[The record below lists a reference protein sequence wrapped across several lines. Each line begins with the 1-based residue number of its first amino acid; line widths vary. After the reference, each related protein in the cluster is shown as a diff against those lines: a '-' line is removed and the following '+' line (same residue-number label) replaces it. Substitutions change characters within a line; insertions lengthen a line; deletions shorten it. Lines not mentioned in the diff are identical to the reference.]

1 MVITL
6 ELWPQRGRNVTGART
21 VQDSELTDEQRYLIR
36 DLFVEEETDGRPR
49 ISPRPCLEGILWM
62 LRSGARWND

>member
-1 MVITL
+1 MVITP
-6 ELWPQRGRNVTGART
+6 EMWPQRGRISGART

-49 ISPRPCLEGILWM
+49 ISMFSIHTHPG
-62 LRSGARWND
+62 